1 MWCSRVVEP
10 IINWQSYGKIK
21 KINLINLNEKY
32 WCFQFLVLTAVI
44 TTYWV
49 NLWDLLNN
57 KSIERNQTFFWKLQ
71 PNEST
76 HFQWNYYDTHYILMQ
91 SIFSETVF
99 KFLVIKPNTAIIQK
113 ISNSKIA
120 FINKI
125 FYLRCQV
132 EFFKNSLLL
141 IVNTVQKQILTKDRF
156 KSEWRWH

>member
-1 MWCSRVVEP
+1 
-10 IINWQSYGKIK
+10 
-21 KINLINLNEKY
+21 
-32 WCFQFLVLTAVI
+32 
-44 TTYWV
+44 
-49 NLWDLLNN
+49 
-57 KSIERNQTFFWKLQ
+57 
-71 PNEST
+71 
-76 HFQWNYYDTHYILMQ
+76 MQ

-141 IVNTVQKQILTKDRF
+141 IVNTVQKQILTNDRF
-156 KSEWRWH
+156 KSE